1 MGENCH
7 KCGSEQLSEDCPNP
21 RRNTGTA
28 WAGDE
33 EGGGGDDDGWFAAY
47 EFKPSLNWCL
57 MLKGKGVLRPRLL
70 LRPTT

>member
-7 KCGSEQLSEDCPNP
+7 KCDSEQLSKDCPNP

-33 EGGGGDDDGWFAAY
+33 EGGGDDDGG
-47 EFKPSLNWCL
+47 LLLIRGL

>member
-1 MGENCH
+1 MSNCPRTVPILGETLV
-7 KCGSEQLSEDCPNP
+7 QL
-21 RRNTGTA
+21 

-33 EGGGGDDDGWFAAY
+33 EGGDDDDGWFAAY
-47 EFKPSLNWCL
+47 EFEPSLNRCL